1 MSVTSVEGSWDDP
14 MADALDFSA
23 TPAHGLAAVT
33 DGLVLPVLEIDR
45 PLSPTLVP
53 ALPGG
58 PYGWQA
64 VAKRVLDVVVSL
76 ILLTLVLPVLAVAGA
91 GVRLTSRGPVFFRQA
106 RVGRGGQHFTMYKF
120 RTFPVDHVDADFSL
134 PVGECPSRLGRILR
148 RTSIDELPQLVNVL
162 LGHMAL
168 VGPRPERPHFAEP
181 LGAALPTYRERH
193 RAPAGITGL
202 AQVAGL
208 TGDTSVEH
216 RVRADNAYIEGWSIW
231 RDLAILARTIP
242 ATIRKA
248 R

>member
-14 MADALDFSA
+14 MADALDYSP
-23 TPAHGLAAVT
+23 TPAPGLAAVV
-33 DGLVLPVLEIDR
+33 DGLVLPVLEIAR

-58 PYGWQA
+58 PCGWQA
-64 VAKRVLDVVVSL
+64 MAKRSLDVVIS
-76 ILLTLVLPVLAVAGA
+76 LVLLAVVFPVLVAAAV

-106 RVGRGGQHFTMYKF
+106 RVGRGGHHFTMYKF
-120 RTFPVDHVDADFSL
+120 RTFPVEHVDAEFSL
-134 PVGECPSRLGRILR
+134 PVGQCPSRFGRMLR
-148 RTSIDELPQLVNVL
+148 RASIDELPQLLNVL

-181 LGAALPTYRERH
+181 LGAAIPTYRDRH

-208 TGDTSVEH
+208 TGNTSVEH

-231 RDLAILARTIP
+231 RDIAILARTIP
-242 ATIRKA
+242 ATVRKA